1 MRIFRSLVASL
12 ASASIVAIPMLL
24 GAAEPQEPADLLQAF
39 IRLRGPLIE
48 AIAARPKIVVAV
60 AEQNALNR
68 SLEEIQ
74 QIDADWRSQKDLTP
88 LKEALEANPAGQLL
102 KGFVTRAAKMY
113 SEALLMDNQGALVAA
128 HPTPSDYWQ
137 GDEEK
142 FQAPWESG
150 NLHVGRIRFD
160 ESTQVYAS
168 PVSVLVFDDGGT
180 QIGVLVMGV
189 RLSKGRPSADA
200 D

>member
-1 MRIFRSLVASL
+1 MLGSFRGLLARLVGL
-12 ASASIVAIPMLL
+12 SIAAVPAM
-24 GAAEPQEPADLLQAF
+24 GVSAEPQEPTDLLQAF

-48 AIAARPKIVVAV
+48 AIAARPKIIAAV

-74 QIDADWRSQKDLTP
+74 QIDADWQSQKELTP
-88 LKEALEANPAGQLL
+88 FKESLEANPAGQILRS
-102 KGFVTRAAKMY
+102 FVTRATKMY
-113 SEALLMDNQGALVAA
+113 AEALLTDNQGALVAA
-128 HPTPSDYWQ
+128 YPAPSDYWQ

-142 FQAPWESG
+142 FQVPWSSG
-150 NLHVGRIRFD
+150 QLHVGRIRFD

-168 PVSVLVFDDGGT
+168 PVSVLVFDDAGS

-189 RLSKGRPSADA
+189 RLSKGAAAAD
-200 D
+200 

>member
-1 MRIFRSLVASL
+1 VRIFRSLVASL
-12 ASASIVAIPMLL
+12 AGSAIVAIPLLL
-24 GAAEPQEPADLLQAF
+24 GAAEPQEPAELLEAF

-48 AIAARPKIVVAV
+48 AIAARPKIVAAV

-74 QIDADWRSQKDLTP
+74 RIDLDWQSQQDLTP
-88 LKEALEANPAGQLL
+88 LKEALESNPAGQLL
-102 KGFVTRAAKMY
+102 KSFVTRAAKMY

-128 HPTPSDYWQ
+128 YPMPSDYWQ

-150 NLHVGRIRFD
+150 KLYVGRIRFD

-168 PVSVLVFDDGGT
+168 PVSVLVFDDDGT
-180 QIGVLVMGV
+180 KIGVLVMGV
-189 RLSKGRPSADA
+189 RLSKGRPAAD
-200 D
+200 

>member
-1 MRIFRSLVASL
+1 VRIFRSLVASL
-12 ASASIVAIPMLL
+12 AGSAIVAIPLLL
-24 GAAEPQEPADLLQAF
+24 GAAEPQEPAELLQAF

-48 AIAARPKIVVAV
+48 AIAARPKIVAAV

-74 QIDADWRSQKDLTP
+74 RIDLDWQSQQDLTP
-88 LKEALEANPAGQLL
+88 LKEALESNPAGQLL
-102 KGFVTRAAKMY
+102 KSFVTRAAKMY

-128 HPTPSDYWQ
+128 YPMPSDYWQ

-150 NLHVGRIRFD
+150 KLYVGRIRFD

-168 PVSVLVFDDGGT
+168 PVSVLVFDDDGT
-180 QIGVLVMGV
+180 KIGVLVMGV
-189 RLSKGRPSADA
+189 RLSKGRPAAD
-200 D
+200 